1 MYIYIQ
7 LYSVYCTLYIGIYIP
22 IYIYVYRCVYIYTT
36 VVAWFC
42 RADAIVEAIS

>member
-22 IYIYVYRCVYIYTT
+22 IYIYMFIDVYIYIRRLLRGF
-36 VVAWFC
+36 AEQM
-42 RADAIVEAIS
+42 RL